1 MIARYRGGAI
11 PGGPARGSELEAVIA
26 DMHDNVP
33 RDLDAFDITGAVDRI
48 WLLVRDLNRHV
59 TERAP
64 WTLAKDEA
72 KAAELDQV
80 LYDLAE
86 GLRVSAIALW
96 AYLPET
102 APKILE
108 ALGQPAEFDW
118 DLVEYGRLAPA
129 TTVEAAVPL
138 FPRFDA
144 GPTA

>member
-1 MIARYRGGAI
+1 
-11 PGGPARGSELEAVIA
+11 
-26 DMHDNVP
+26 VP

-48 WLLVRDLNRHV
+48 WRLVRYLNRHV

-64 WTLAKDEA
+64 WTLAKDDA

-80 LYDLAE
+80 LYDLVE

-102 APKILE
+102 APKILA
-108 ALGQPAEFDW
+108 ALGQPAAVDW
-118 DLVEYGRLAPA
+118 ELVEYGRLAPA

-138 FPRFDA
+138 FPRFDPA
-144 GPTA
+144 PA